1 MSNTNFY
8 MLSGEMGSGKSTVA
22 NHLSSLGY
30 RVIKADDVAKS
41 VLYSNSDICKTIS
54 EILGNDVLQSDGSLN
69 LRKIKNR
76 IFNPNN
82 HKMYLD
88 FESFITDKFG
98 DFLRRNETPG
108 APYFVEIPPIET
120 SWRIAPY
127 VYTPT
132 AFYIDVDKDEQRK
145 RLYGRGL
152 SDKDIDERL
161 AYQNKKYIQDA
172 FYTENV
178 TGEGFD
184 MFDEP
189 YKRIAADIISR
200 LSDEDRTN
208 VFVDHIKK
216 LPESARNGL
225 ICSVYK
231 TSARGCNGCPLQCKV
246 GVYASI

>member
-1 MSNTNFY
+1 
-8 MLSGEMGSGKSTVA
+8 
-22 NHLSSLGY
+22 
-30 RVIKADDVAKS
+30 
-41 VLYSNSDICKTIS
+41 
-54 EILGNDVLQSDGSLN
+54 
-69 LRKIKNR
+69 
-76 IFNPNN
+76 
-82 HKMYLD
+82 
-88 FESFITDKFG
+88 
-98 DFLRRNETPG
+98 
-108 APYFVEIPPIET
+108 
-120 SWRIAPY
+120 
-127 VYTPT
+127 
-132 AFYIDVDKDEQRK
+132 
-145 RLYGRGL
+145 L

-161 AYQNKKYIQDA
+161 VYQNKKYIQDA
-172 FYTENV
+172 FYTETV